1 MISKRRRW
9 RIWQILPQEFQH
21 FSGSHRS
28 RNWHS
33 LPECHRNQLTG
44 RIRDAGFVH
53 ATRAQFRAGRQCG
66 HYGSAA
72 DELKTD
78 FLRSEFLRRMIC
90 ADALFDG
97 HHGPDGADRGNLLIG
112 PLSRR
117 LSRKIYAAAIIS
129 GELGVRLPA
138 LAIAI
143 NQVGFQ
149 RYVFARLQ
157 TGCPDDPD

>member
-1 MISKRRRW
+1 
-9 RIWQILPQEFQH
+9 
-21 FSGSHRS
+21 
-28 RNWHS
+28 
-33 LPECHRNQLTG
+33 
-44 RIRDAGFVH
+44 
-53 ATRAQFRAGRQCG
+53 
-66 HYGSAA
+66 
-72 DELKTD
+72 
-78 FLRSEFLRRMIC
+78 MIC

-157 TGCPDDPD
+157 TGCPDDRDLIRQHPVGRDRQILRAQPEKRCTARDDKFRDSAAPASVSVSLRRARFNKGASVLERFIRQG